1 MCVSAGSNRGWA
13 AMKILHVFRT
23 PVGGLF
29 RHVRDLV
36 RGQSELGHKVGI
48 ICDSS
53 TGGIVAT
60 DLLNSAAPYCSLGM
74 ERIGISRL
82 PGLGDLSAAS
92 TTKAHAQKL
101 GVDIIHGHGAKGG
114 LYGRLAAR
122 SLGIPSIY
130 TPHGGSLHYQW
141 LAFPGFIFLASEW
154 ALARIGS
161 GMIFVCEFERQ
172 NFERKI
178 GLGDKPNTVVHN
190 GLWPEEFSKIR
201 PDDDAADILFLG
213 DMRYL
218 KGVDVLLKALAL
230 IQRKRA
236 ITACLVG
243 DGPDIAEFKA
253 LANSLGLANTVQF
266 PGRLPTEQ
274 ALKRGRLLVMPS
286 RAESFPY
293 VVLEAAAG
301 RVPMIANEVGGI
313 PEVLPAKNL
322 CPPDNADA
330 LARHIEMA
338 LAIPAAN
345 AEDAKTLS
353 ETVRTTFSAAAMA
366 RNITAFYQQ
375 LPALLRNGSAS

>member
-1 MCVSAGSNRGWA
+1 
-13 AMKILHVFRT
+13 MKILHVFRT

-29 RHVRDLV
+29 RHVRDLA
-36 RGQSELGHKVGI
+36 RGQSELGHEVGI
-48 ICDSS
+48 ICDST
-53 TGGIVAT
+53 TGGRVAT
-60 DLLNSAAPYCSLGM
+60 DLLNSAKPYCSLGI
-74 ERIGISRL
+74 ERIRISRM

-101 GVDIIHGHGAKGG
+101 GVDVIHGHGAKGG

-122 SLGIPSIY
+122 VMGIPAVY
-130 TPHGGSLHYQW
+130 TPHGGSLHYNW

-172 NFERKI
+172 NFSRKI
-178 GLGDKPNTVVHN
+178 GLGDKPNVVVHN

-201 PDDDAADILFLG
+201 PDDDATDVLFLG

-230 IQRKRA
+230 IQTKRQ

-253 LANSLGLANTVQF
+253 LANTLGLASTIQF
-266 PGRLPTEQ
+266 PGRLPTAQ
-274 ALKRGRLLVMPS
+274 ALKQGRLLVMPS

-301 RVPMIANEVGGI
+301 GVPMIASEVGGI

-338 LAIPAAN
+338 LAIPAVIAD
-345 AEDAKTLS
+345 DAKALS
-353 ETVRTTFSAAAMA
+353 GTVKATFSAAAMA

-375 LPALLRNGSAS
+375 LIAPLSKGSGRDLRL

>member
-1 MCVSAGSNRGWA
+1 
-13 AMKILHVFRT
+13 MKILHVFRT

-29 RHVRDLV
+29 RHVRDLA
-36 RGQSELGHKVGI
+36 RGQSELGHEVGI
-48 ICDSS
+48 ICDST
-53 TGGIVAT
+53 TGGSVAT
-60 DLLNSAAPYCSLGM
+60 DLLNSAGPYCSLGI
-74 ERIGISRL
+74 ERIKISRL
-82 PGLGDLSAAS
+82 PGLGDLSTAS

-101 GVDIIHGHGAKGG
+101 GADIIHGHGAKGG

-122 SLGIPSIY
+122 ALRIPSVY
-130 TPHGGSLHYQW
+130 TPHGGSLHYNW
-141 LAFPGFIFLASEW
+141 LAFPGFVFLASEW

-161 GMIFVCEFERQ
+161 GMIFVCEFEQQ
-172 NFERKI
+172 NFARKI
-178 GLGDKPNTVVHN
+178 GLGDKPNIVVHN
-190 GLWPEEFSKIR
+190 GLWPEEFSKIE
-201 PDDDAADILFLG
+201 PDDDAAEVLFLG

-230 IQRKRA
+230 IQRKRV
-236 ITACLVG
+236 TTSCLVG

-253 LANSLGLANTVQF
+253 LANSLGLASPVRF
-266 PGRLPTEQ
+266 PGRLPTAQ

-301 RVPMIANEVGGI
+301 RIPIIASEVGGI

-322 CPPDNADA
+322 FPPDNTDA

-338 LAIPAAN
+338 LAIPAAT
-345 AEDAKTLS
+345 AEDAKVLS
-353 ETVRTTFSAAAMA
+353 ETVKANFSAATMA

-375 LPALLRNGSAS
+375 LFTLLKNGSAS

>member
-1 MCVSAGSNRGWA
+1 
-13 AMKILHVFRT
+13 MKILHVFRT

-29 RHVRDLV
+29 RHVRDLA
-36 RGQSELGHKVGI
+36 RGQSELGHEVGI
-48 ICDSS
+48 ICDST
-53 TGGIVAT
+53 TGGGVAT
-60 DLLNSAAPYCSLGM
+60 DLLNSAAPYCSLGI
-74 ERIGISRL
+74 ERIRISRL

-122 SLGIPSIY
+122 ALGVPSVY
-130 TPHGGSLHYQW
+130 TPHGGSLHYRW
-141 LAFPGFIFLASEW
+141 LAFPGFVFLAAEW

-161 GMIFVCEFERQ
+161 GVIFVCEFERQ
-172 NFERKI
+172 NFAKKI
-178 GLGDKPNTVVHN
+178 GLGDKPNIVVHN

-201 PDDDAADILFLG
+201 PGDDAAEVLFLG
-213 DMRYL
+213 DMRHL

-253 LANSLGLANTVQF
+253 LANTLGLASTVRF
-266 PGRLPTEQ
+266 PGRLPTAQ
-274 ALKRGRLLVMPS
+274 ALKRGSLLVMPS

-301 RVPMIANEVGGI
+301 RVPIIASEVGGI

-322 CPPDNADA
+322 CPPDNTDA

-338 LAIPAAN
+338 LAIPTAI
-345 AEDAKTLS
+345 AEDAKALS
-353 ETVRTTFSAAAMA
+353 ATVKATFNAASMA
-366 RNITAFYQQ
+366 RNITGFYQQ
-375 LPALLRNGSAS
+375 LFTPLNKRSGS